1 MSESPSHPLPAPN
14 TPMSP
19 PVRSAYNRL
28 IACIR
33 ESRRAD
39 ERAAAKAARVVEA
52 RAEFDRIRAGQD
64 QAA

>member
-1 MSESPSHPLPAPN
+1 
-14 TPMSP
+14 MSP